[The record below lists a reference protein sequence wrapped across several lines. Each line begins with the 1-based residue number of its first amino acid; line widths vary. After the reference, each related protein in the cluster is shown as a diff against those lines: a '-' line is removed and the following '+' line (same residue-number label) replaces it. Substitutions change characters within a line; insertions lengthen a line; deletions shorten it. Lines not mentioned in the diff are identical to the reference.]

1 MKIQINMHKI
11 KHSKF
16 KNSGILFELLVRQ
29 IASDTVSNK
38 DSAAIGIVRKYFNK
52 SELAKEYKLYQA
64 LITPKSL
71 SEAKAETFINSTL
84 EASLRLNKT
93 ALRKE
98 KYNIIK
104 EIRDHY
110 DIEEFFKAKINHY
123 KQYAAAFNL
132 IEAHNSLEFTEPQ
145 HIIDNKIT
153 LLEHITRKEIDKE
166 SVKDRVMEEFTNMDK
181 GSRILAYRMLL
192 EKFNSKYATLSDRQ
206 KLILKEFINNISNTT
221 KLRDFVNKNFTII
234 NEQIIKIIP
243 TVTDKT
249 TQIKLAEVITLLHPL
264 DKTQNVKDEN
274 IISLLQYYQLIE
286 ELKAVK

>member
-1 MKIQINMHKI
+1 MKI

-16 KNSGILFELLVRQ
+16 KNTGILFELLVRQ

-38 DSAAIGIVRKYFNK
+38 DSSAIGLVKKYFGK

-64 LITPKSL
+64 LISPKSL

-93 ALRKE
+93 TLRKE
-98 KYNIIK
+98 KYNLIK

-110 DIEEFFKAKINHY
+110 DIEEFFKAKISHY
-123 KQYAAAFNL
+123 KEYAAAFNL
-132 IEAHNSLEFTEPQ
+132 IEAHNSLEFTDPQ

-153 LLEHITRKEIDKE
+153 LLEHITRKEVDKDG
-166 SVKDRVMEEFTNMDK
+166 VKDRVMEEFNKMDT
-181 GSRILAYRMLL
+181 GSRILAYRMLF
-192 EKFNSKYATLSDRQ
+192 EKFNSKYSTLSDRQ
-206 KLILKEFINNISNTT
+206 KLILKEFINNITNTT
-221 KLRDFVNKNFTII
+221 KLRDFVNKNFNII
-234 NEQIIKIIP
+234 NEEISKIIP
-243 TVTDKT
+243 SVSDKT
-249 TQIKLAEVITLLHPL
+249 TQIKLAEVITLLKPL

-274 IISLLQYYQLIE
+274 VISLLQYYQLIE

>member
-1 MKIQINMHKI
+1 MKI

-16 KNSGILFELLVRQ
+16 KNTGILFELLVRQ

-234 NEQIIKIIP
+234 NEQITKIIP
-243 TVTDKT
+243 TVADKT

-286 ELKAVK
+286 ELKNVK

>member
-1 MKIQINMHKI
+1 MKI

-16 KNSGILFELLVRQ
+16 KNTGILFELLVRQ

-38 DSAAIGIVRKYFNK
+38 DSAAIGLVKKYFSK

-64 LITPKSL
+64 LITPKNL
-71 SEAKAETFINSTL
+71 SEAKAETFVNSTL

-104 EIRDHY
+104 EIRENY
-110 DIEEFFKAKINHY
+110 DLEEFFKAKINNY

-145 HIIDNKIT
+145 QIIDNKIT
-153 LLEHITRKEIDKE
+153 LLEHITRKEVDKE
-166 SVKDRVMEEFTNMDK
+166 SIKDRVMEEYGNMDK
-181 GSRILAYRMLL
+181 GTRILAYRMLL
-192 EKFNSKYATLSDRQ
+192 EKFNSKYATLSDKQ
-206 KLILKEFINNISNTT
+206 KGVLKEFINNISNTT
-221 KLRDFVNKNFTII
+221 KLREFVNSNFKTITEEI
-234 NEQIIKIIP
+234 TALIP
-243 TVTDKT
+243 TVSDKT

-274 IISLLQYYQLIE
+274 IISLLQYHQLIDE
-286 ELKAVK
+286 IKSVK

>member
-1 MKIQINMHKI
+1 MKI

-16 KNSGILFELLVRQ
+16 KNTGILFELLVRQ

-38 DSAAIGIVRKYFNK
+38 DSAAIGLVRKYFNK

-64 LITPKSL
+64 LIVPKSL
-71 SEAKAETFINSTL
+71 SEAKAETFINATL

-110 DIEEFFKAKINHY
+110 DIEEFFKAKINNY
-123 KQYAAAFNL
+123 TQYAAVYNL
-132 IEAHNSLEFTEPQ
+132 IESHNSLEFTDPQ
-145 HIIDNKIT
+145 HIIDNKVT

-166 SVKDRVMEEFTNMDK
+166 GVRDRVMEEFTSMDK

-192 EKFNSKYATLSDRQ
+192 EKFNSKYSTLSDRQ
-206 KLILKEFINNISNTT
+206 KLILKEFINNITNTT
-221 KLRDFVNKNFTII
+221 KLRDFVNNNFTII
-234 NEQIIKIIP
+234 IKEIKKIIP
-243 TVTDKT
+243 TVSDKT
-249 TQIKLAEVITLLHPL
+249 TQIKLTEVITLLHPL
-264 DKTQNVKDEN
+264 DKSQSVKDEN

-286 ELKAVK
+286 ELKNVK

>member
-1 MKIQINMHKI
+1 MKI

-16 KNSGILFELLVRQ
+16 KNTGILFELLVRQ

-38 DSAAIGIVRKYFNK
+38 DSAAIGLVKKYFSK

-64 LITPKSL
+64 LITPKNL
-71 SEAKAETFINSTL
+71 SEAKAETFINATL
-84 EASLRLNKT
+84 EASSRLNKT
-93 ALRKE
+93 NLRKE

-104 EIRDHY
+104 EIRESY
-110 DIEEFFKAKINHY
+110 DLEEFFKAKISHY

-132 IEAHNSLEFTEPQ
+132 IEAHNSQEFTAPQ
-145 HIIDNKIT
+145 QIIDNKIT

-166 SVKDRVMEEFTNMDK
+166 GVKDRVMEEYGNMDK
-181 GSRILAYRMLL
+181 GTRILAYRMLL
-192 EKFNSKYATLSDRQ
+192 EKFNSKYATLSDTQ
-206 KLILKEFINNISNTT
+206 KSVLKEFINNITNTT
-221 KLRDFVNKNFTII
+221 KLRDFVNKNFTTIA
-234 NEQIIKIIP
+234 EELTQIIP

-249 TQIKLAEVITLLHPL
+249 TQIKLSEVVTLLKPL

-274 IISLLQYYQLIE
+274 IISLLQYHQLIE

>member
-1 MKIQINMHKI
+1 MKI

-16 KNSGILFELLVRQ
+16 KNTGILFELLVRQ
-29 IASDTVSNK
+29 IASDTVSNQ
-38 DSAAIGIVRKYFNK
+38 DSAAIGLVRKYFSK

-64 LITPKSL
+64 LITPKNL
-71 SEAKAETFINSTL
+71 SEAKAETFINATL
-84 EASLRLNKT
+84 EASSRLNKT

-104 EIRDHY
+104 EIRENY
-110 DIEEFFKAKINHY
+110 DLEEFFKAKISHY

-132 IEAHNSLEFTEPQ
+132 IEAHNSPEFTAPQ
-145 HIIDNKIT
+145 QIIDNKIT

-166 SVKDRVMEEFTNMDK
+166 SVKDRVMEEYGSMDK
-181 GSRILAYRMLL
+181 GTRILAYRMLL
-192 EKFNSKYATLSDRQ
+192 EKFNSKYSTLSDTQ
-206 KLILKEFINNISNTT
+206 KNVLKEFINNITNTT
-221 KLRDFVNKNFTII
+221 KLRDFVNKNFTVIAEEL
-234 NEQIIKIIP
+234 NQIIP

-249 TQIKLAEVITLLHPL
+249 TQIKLSEVVTLLKPL

-274 IISLLQYYQLIE
+274 IISLLQYHQLIE

>member
-1 MKIQINMHKI
+1 MKI

-16 KNSGILFELLVRQ
+16 KNTGILFELLVRQ

-38 DSAAIGIVRKYFNK
+38 DSAAIGLVKKYFSK

-64 LITPKSL
+64 LITPKNL
-71 SEAKAETFINSTL
+71 SEAKAETFVNSTL

-98 KYNIIK
+98 KYNLIK
-104 EIRDHY
+104 EIRENY
-110 DIEEFFKAKINHY
+110 DLEEFFKAKINNY

-145 HIIDNKIT
+145 QIIDNKIT
-153 LLEHITRKEIDKE
+153 LLEHITRKEVDKE
-166 SVKDRVMEEFTNMDK
+166 SVKDRVMEEYGNMDK
-181 GSRILAYRMLL
+181 GTRILAYRMLL
-192 EKFNSKYATLSDRQ
+192 EKFNSKYATLSDKQ
-206 KLILKEFINNISNTT
+206 KGVLKEFINNISNTT
-221 KLRDFVNKNFTII
+221 KLREFVNSNFKTITEEI
-234 NEQIIKIIP
+234 NALIP
-243 TVTDKT
+243 TILDKT

-274 IISLLQYYQLIE
+274 IISLLQYHQLIDE
-286 ELKAVK
+286 IKSVK

>member
-1 MKIQINMHKI
+1 MKI

-16 KNSGILFELLVRQ
+16 KNTGILFELLVRQ

-38 DSAAIGIVRKYFNK
+38 DSAAIGLVKKYFSK

-64 LITPKSL
+64 LITPKNL
-71 SEAKAETFINSTL
+71 SEAKAETFVNSTL

-104 EIRDHY
+104 EIRENY
-110 DIEEFFKAKINHY
+110 DLEEFFKAKISHY

-145 HIIDNKIT
+145 QIIDNKIT
-153 LLEHITRKEIDKE
+153 LLEHITRKEINKE
-166 SVKDRVMEEFTNMDK
+166 SVKDRVMEEYGNMDK
-181 GSRILAYRMLL
+181 GTRILAYRMLL
-192 EKFNSKYATLSDRQ
+192 EKFNSKYATLSDKQ
-206 KLILKEFINNISNTT
+206 KGVLKEFINNISNTT
-221 KLRDFVNKNFTII
+221 KLREFVNSNF
-234 NEQIIKIIP
+234 KIITEEITSLIP
-243 TVTDKT
+243 TISDKT

-264 DKTQNVKDEN
+264 DKTQSVKDEN
-274 IISLLQYYQLIE
+274 IISLLQYHQLIDE
-286 ELKAVK
+286 IKSVK